1 MILKKL
7 VFDELEIRGFFIF
20 QLLVV
25 FPAPLIL
32 LQCRIQDCIGSC
44 YLCIDNY
51 YSNIGN
57 CPYLMKITALLYRAK
72 EQNLSCSFKHL
83 HSSSCTN
90 GSIRIRFV
98 LIAFHFIEKNKVNYS
113 RYFSLMFHYK
123 DLIKQIICTASLLTL
138 QSKK

>member
-7 VFDELEIRGFFIF
+7 VFDELEIRVFFIF

-57 CPYLMKITALLYRAK
+57 CPYLMKITVLPYRQRAKLVLFIQASTLQLLYKRIDTHK
-72 EQNLSCSFKHL
+72 ICSHSFSFLSRK
-83 HSSSCTN
+83 
-90 GSIRIRFV
+90 
-98 LIAFHFIEKNKVNYS
+98 
-113 RYFSLMFHYK
+113 
-123 DLIKQIICTASLLTL
+123 IKLTIL
-138 QSKK
+138 VISV